1 MIDVGYRAAYERV
14 FGELLAGAAP
24 GSFDEMALPSYTH
37 SNRAMAWLF
46 WKRLDVAF
54 GLAGDLNGRSVLD
67 FGCGGAVSFRRLAER
82 GCRITGCDR
91 DAQAL
96 AREVCR
102 RLGLQ
107 AEIVADLD
115 ELAGRSF
122 DLILA
127 LDVLEHVDDLS
138 GYLRRFAG
146 LLAPGGRLVV
156 SGPTENLLYRLGRRL
171 AGFSGHYHVR
181 NIYDIE
187 KGLRAAGFRN
197 LAVRALYR
205 PFPLFRVS
213 SWRGAAQ

>member
-1 MIDVGYRAAYERV
+1 MIDAAYRAAYERV

-54 GLAGDLNGRSVLD
+54 ELAGDLAGKSVLD
-67 FGCGGAVSFRRLAER
+67 FGCGGAVSFRRLSAQ

-102 RLGLQ
+102 RLGLR
-107 AEIVADLD
+107 AEVVADLD
-115 ELAGRSF
+115 ELAGHGF

-127 LDVLEHVDDLS
+127 LDVLEHVDELA

-187 KGLRAAGFRN
+187 QGLRGAGFQS
-197 LAVRALYR
+197 LAVRTLYH
-205 PFPLFRVS
+205 PLPLFRVS
-213 SWRGAAQ
+213 SWRRAGQ

>member
-1 MIDVGYRAAYERV
+1 LIDAAYRAAYERV
-14 FGELLAGAAP
+14 FAELLAGVAP
-24 GSFDEMALPSYTH
+24 GAFDEMALPSYTH

-46 WKRLDVAF
+46 WKRLDAAF
-54 GLAGDLNGRSVLD
+54 DLAGDLTAKSVLD
-67 FGCGGAVSFRRLAER
+67 FGCGGAVSFRRLSAQ

-102 RLGLQ
+102 RLGVQ
-107 AEIVADLD
+107 AEVVADLD
-115 ELAGRSF
+115 EVAGRSF

-127 LDVLEHVDDLS
+127 LDVLEHVDELAA
-138 GYLRRFAG
+138 YLHRFAG
-146 LLAPGGRLVV
+146 LLAPGARLVV

-187 KGLRAAGFRN
+187 EGLRGAGFEN
-197 LAVRALYR
+197 LALRTLYR

-213 SWRGAAQ
+213 SWRRASQ